1 MSGACVSQLG
11 RTDDT
16 EDLLPSVMHTRGDVA
31 MLHEVAH
38 VQPQAALVHAEVHRS
53 DDGGQVA
60 SKRRVPEDAAAEGKD
75 NRTEQGR
82 LGGRSESE
90 QMGWLRTSAQQPFG
104 SRVSRRCHR
113 RPARGSN
120 HVAPHPAARSDRTQ
134 DSAEQHDSRCEVWF
148 DPQGVYPLLSC
159 SWQPSSATV
168 TLPLRSSG
176 EHAQAGSSCVPCRRW
191 PGAALRARVAQLKR
205 KEGQTVLLAAITR
218 QRAEKTARRRR
229 MWNRYSH
236 LRWSWN
242 ASSITVAMCV
252 VPLESEPQ
260 KRFEKCDCWRFLL
273 RRTISVEL
281 DSGMESTDRL
291 RLEASSSW

>member
-1 MSGACVSQLG
+1 
-11 RTDDT
+11 
-16 EDLLPSVMHTRGDVA
+16 MHTRGDVA

-120 HVAPHPAARSDRTQ
+120 HVAPHPAVVVVLVA
-134 DSAEQHDSRCEVWF
+134 AEFRHRYIAAEVVGGTCTG
-148 DPQGVYPLLSC
+148 GV
-159 SWQPSSATV
+159 
-168 TLPLRSSG
+168 
-176 EHAQAGSSCVPCRRW
+176 E
-191 PGAALRARVAQLKR
+191 LRAVPPMAGRCAQGACGPAETQGR
-205 KEGQTVLLAAITR
+205 PDGTAGCHHEAEGREDSETEADVEQIFTFEVVLERLLDYGGNVCR
-218 QRAEKTARRRR
+218 TARIG
-229 MWNRYSH
+229 
-236 LRWSWN
+236 
-242 ASSITVAMCV
+242 ATKAV
-252 VPLESEPQ
+252 
-260 KRFEKCDCWRFLL
+260 
-273 RRTISVEL
+273 
-281 DSGMESTDRL
+281 
-291 RLEASSSW
+291 